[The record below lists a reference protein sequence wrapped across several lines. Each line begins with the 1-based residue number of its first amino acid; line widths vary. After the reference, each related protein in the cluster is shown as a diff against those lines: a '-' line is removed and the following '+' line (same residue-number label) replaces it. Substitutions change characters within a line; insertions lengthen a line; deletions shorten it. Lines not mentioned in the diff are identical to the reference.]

1 MTYADV
7 FRPQQRAMARVY
19 DVLLILS
26 GAWFVTL
33 SAYVAIRLP
42 FSPVPITA
50 QTLTVMLMGLLLG
63 RKRGALA
70 LATYLAEGAMGLPVF
85 AGGASGLPYLFGPTG
100 GYLFGFVAAAYVTGA
115 LAERG
120 WDRRS
125 WTTLAA
131 MLIGHGVLYLP
142 GLLWLSRFVGERT
155 LALGLWPFVPGDV
168 LKIALAMTLLPLGW
182 RWLAGPRP
190 Q

>member
-1 MTYADV
+1 
-7 FRPQQRAMARVY
+7 
-19 DVLLILS
+19 
-26 GAWFVTL
+26 
-33 SAYVAIRLP
+33 
-42 FSPVPITA
+42 
-50 QTLTVMLMGLLLG
+50 
-63 RKRGALA
+63 
-70 LATYLAEGAMGLPVF
+70 MGLPVF

-142 GLLWLSRFVGERT
+142 GLLWLSRFVGERA

-182 RWLAGPRP
+182 RWLDQGHNSAEQG